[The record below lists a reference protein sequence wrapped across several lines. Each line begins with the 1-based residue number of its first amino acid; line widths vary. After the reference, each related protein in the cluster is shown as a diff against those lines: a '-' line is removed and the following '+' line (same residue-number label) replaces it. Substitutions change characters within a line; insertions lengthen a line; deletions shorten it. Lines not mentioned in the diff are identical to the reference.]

1 MVSEFNH
8 SAAKALLPAPSILS
22 TESVMEF
29 ERLFDKLLT
38 CLNVQD
44 ALEAMLIRDL
54 AELTWELHRYS
65 RLRGLSFERSVKQS
79 LDFQVQRMKAQQA
92 RKQEQIGT
100 LAEHATQAP
109 KDIAEVAY
117 LERKLMN
124 SPTDMAEILRRTPT
138 ELDHAHALEKHVSF
152 HKDVELIV
160 ASISRRR
167 NEALRLFD
175 LYRAGLGKRVDEA
188 MKEIIDAEPEV
199 DAQPVQLLE
208 APTAVP
214 SGDPSMNP
222 EEVEEAE

>member
-138 ELDHAHALEKHVSF
+138 ELDHACAFRGIVSADF
-152 HKDVELIV
+152 T
-160 ASISRRR
+160 AS
-167 NEALRLFD
+167 
-175 LYRAGLGKRVDEA
+175 
-188 MKEIIDAEPEV
+188 
-199 DAQPVQLLE
+199 
-208 APTAVP
+208 
-214 SGDPSMNP
+214 
-222 EEVEEAE
+222 